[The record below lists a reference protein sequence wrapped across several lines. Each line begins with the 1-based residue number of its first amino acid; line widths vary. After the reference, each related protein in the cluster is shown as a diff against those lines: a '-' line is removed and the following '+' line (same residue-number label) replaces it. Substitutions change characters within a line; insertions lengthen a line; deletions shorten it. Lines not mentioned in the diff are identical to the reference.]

1 MANKKRTKNV
11 LRSLS
16 RIFKYPVIFSIIIL
30 ITLVVLVLFN
40 PNQFVILGS
49 VLFILVI
56 YFFFIMYFSNEMSL
70 IEISFTTF
78 AFTLISSPLII
89 YAITL
94 FIKSNDGLIKSGSV
108 DAWITFAGSIIGGSL
123 VMLSLSISLLNE
135 NLAKKELLMEKERKE
150 LISILPIIDIS
161 PIFICTDD
169 YPPNQ
174 DPYEFSLTSE
184 NYSRT
189 VKPVIK
195 ITNISSNSL
204 TDLKINSAQLFFEDS
219 EFNYKIQYKQLDNFN
234 SILLPD
240 KSVYYYLNFEDFI
253 NQYLLTKD
261 YNDLIIDI
269 NLRVDFSY
277 NNIMRSNQNVYST
290 YFLANYY
297 LDIRNYQSTLS
308 RKFSYRINKF
318 NIIFNDLN
326 LDKGE

>member
-1 MANKKRTKNV
+1 MENKKRTKNV
-11 LRSLS
+11 FRSLS
-16 RIFKYPVIFSIIIL
+16 RTFKYPVIFSIIIL
-30 ITLVVLVLFN
+30 ITLVVLILFN
-40 PNQFVILGS
+40 SNQFVILGS

-94 FIKSNDGLIKSGSV
+94 FIKSNDRLIKSGSV

-161 PIFICTDD
+161 PIFISTDD

-174 DPYEFSLTSE
+174 DPYEFSLTNE

-253 NQYLLTKD
+253 TQYLTD
-261 YNDLIIDI
+261 DNNDLIIDI

-277 NNIMRSNQNVYST
+277 NNIMRSNHNVYST

-297 LDIRNYQSTLS
+297 LDIRNYQSTFN
-308 RKFSYRINKF
+308 RKISFRINKF
-318 NIIFNDLN
+318 NIVFNDLN